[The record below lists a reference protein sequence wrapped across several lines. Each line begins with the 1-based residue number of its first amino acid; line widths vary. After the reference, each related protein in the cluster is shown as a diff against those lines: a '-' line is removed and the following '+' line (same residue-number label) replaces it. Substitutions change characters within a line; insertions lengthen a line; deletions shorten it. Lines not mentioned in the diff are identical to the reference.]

1 MNIRTAETRDYD
13 DIRRLY
19 LSAFPESEN
28 EIVAKLATD
37 LLFEHSNPPI
47 IALAAEID
55 GSIVGHIAF
64 SPVRIDTF
72 EQCQAYILAPLA
84 VKPDFQKQGIGSAL
98 ITYGMEQLSDRG
110 VHIVF
115 VYGDPNYYGRFG
127 FKTYLAQNY
136 KTPYPLQYP
145 FGWQAIT
152 ICECNLKNSP
162 ASIHCV
168 SSLCDPLLW

>member
-1 MNIRTAETRDYD
+1 MNIRKANTQ
-13 DIRRLY
+13 DIDAIRKLY

-37 LLFEHSNPPI
+37 LLFENADPPI
-47 IALAAEID
+47 IGLVAEINE
-55 GSIVGHIAF
+55 SIVGHIAF

-72 EQCQAYILAPLA
+72 EQCQAYIVAPLA

-127 FKTYLAQNY
+127 FKTDLAQNY
-136 KTPYPLQYP
+136 KTPYPLQFP
-145 FGWQAIT
+145 FGWQACVLRDDAVHNT
-152 ICECNLKNSP
+152 LV
-162 ASIHCV
+162 SIHCV
-168 SSLCDPLLW
+168 KSLDNPQLW